1 MTIKPI
7 TDPRLKYPNSEKAM
21 RVTNNK
27 TVWRCVDW
35 GSDKAEE
42 RFKRGKNRH
51 DPYIVNMALGTN
63 GIYMNDD
70 DLDLENDDRPCV
82 FRGLGKSPHIHKC
95 IEKEIPF
102 MYIDTGY
109 FGNGLRKQ
117 WHRVAF
123 NNLQTLNHRS
133 FVEVNHILK
142 DGLGMKNFKDIF
154 HNRFPKIMGCSY
166 DDFKVEECERGDK
179 ILVVPP
185 SQKVFN
191 HFGGDAKEYTDKLI
205 EKIKTI
211 TDREV
216 EVREK
221 VGRSE
226 RLNFSVQDQLRTGE
240 YHCLVTFN
248 SIASIESVL
257 VGMPAIVL
265 GPNAGEKLSE
275 TKLENIEEPYYPDF
289 NTIRNHIFY
298 LSLCQFTSEEMQSI
312 VTKRTI
318 ELLQGD
324 QKPNNFKL

>member
-1 MTIKPI
+1 MTDNPH
-7 TDPRLKYPNSEKAM
+7 LKYPHSEKALKT
-21 RVTNNK
+21 TNNK

-35 GSDKAEE
+35 GKDKAQE
-42 RFKRGKNRH
+42 RFERGKNRH

-95 IEKEIPF
+95 IEKGIPF

-109 FGNGLRKQ
+109 FGNGVRKE
-117 WHRVAF
+117 WHRVAY
-123 NNLQTLNHRS
+123 NNLQTLNHKT
-133 FVEVNHILK
+133 FNEINHILR
-142 DGLGMKNFKDIF
+142 DGLGHNYLKNIF
-154 HNRFPKIMGCSY
+154 NNRFPKIMGCRY
-166 DDFKVEECERGDK
+166 EQFKINECKRGDK
-179 ILVVPP
+179 ILIVPP

-191 HFGGDAKEYTDKLI
+191 HFGGDAKDYTDKLI

-211 TDREV
+211 TDREI

-221 VGRSE
+221 IGRSD
-226 RLNFSVQDQLRTGE
+226 RLNFTVQDQLRTGK

-265 GPNAGEKLSE
+265 GPNAGECLSE
-275 TKLENIEEPYYPDF
+275 TKLENINEPYYPDF
-289 NTIRNHIFY
+289 NKIREHIFY
-298 LSLCQFTSEEMQSI
+298 LSCCQFTSEEMQSI

-324 QKPNNFKL
+324 QIPNKFKL

>member
-1 MTIKPI
+1 MII
-7 TDPRLKYPNSEKAM
+7 
-21 RVTNNK
+21 NNK
-27 TVWRCVDW
+27 TVYRCVDW

-42 RFKRGKNRH
+42 RFDKGKNRH
-51 DPYIVNMALGTN
+51 DPYIVSMSIGTN
-63 GIYMNDD
+63 GIYMNDEK
-70 DLDLENDDRPCV
+70 LDLENDDRPCI

-95 IEKEIPF
+95 IEKNIPF

-109 FGNGLRKQ
+109 FGNGVKKKQ
-117 WHRVAF
+117 WHRIAY

-133 FVEVNHILK
+133 NKDISKILI
-142 DGLGMKNFKDIF
+142 DGLGYKNYKDAF
-154 HNRFPKIMGCSY
+154 FNRFPKIVGCSY
-166 DDFKVEECERGDK
+166 DNFKIEKCKRGDK
-179 ILVVPP
+179 ILIVPP

-211 TDREV
+211 TDREI

-221 VGRSE
+221 IGRSE
-226 RLNFSVQDQLRTGE
+226 RLNFTVQDQLRTGD

-275 TKLENIEEPYYPDF
+275 TKLKNIEEPFYPDF
-289 NTIRNHIFY
+289 NTIKDHIFY

>member
-1 MTIKPI
+1 MTDNPH
-7 TDPRLKYPNSEKAM
+7 LKYPHSEKALKT
-21 RVTNNK
+21 TNNK

-35 GSDKAEE
+35 GKDKAQE
-42 RFKRGKNRH
+42 RFERGKNRH

-95 IEKEIPF
+95 IEKGIPF

-109 FGNGLRKQ
+109 FGNGVRKE
-117 WHRVAF
+117 WHRVAY
-123 NNLQTLNHRS
+123 NNLQTLNHKT
-133 FVEVNHILK
+133 FNEINHILR
-142 DGLGMKNFKDIF
+142 DGLGNNHLKNIF
-154 HNRFPKIMGCSY
+154 NNRFPKIMGCRY
-166 DDFKVEECERGDK
+166 EQFKINECKRGDK
-179 ILVVPP
+179 ILIVPP

-191 HFGGDAKEYTDKLI
+191 HFGGDAKDYTDKLI

-211 TDREV
+211 TDREM

-221 VGRSE
+221 IGRSD
-226 RLNFSVQDQLRTGE
+226 RLNFTVQDQLRTGK

-265 GPNAGEKLSE
+265 GPNAGECLSE
-275 TKLENIEEPYYPDF
+275 TKLENINEPYYPDF
-289 NTIRNHIFY
+289 NKIREHIFY
-298 LSLCQFTSEEMQSI
+298 LSCCQFTSEEMQSI

>member
-1 MTIKPI
+1 MII
-7 TDPRLKYPNSEKAM
+7 
-21 RVTNNK
+21 NNK
-27 TVWRCVDW
+27 TVYRCVDW

-42 RFKRGKNRH
+42 RFDKGKNRH
-51 DPYIVNMALGTN
+51 DPYIVSMSIGTN
-63 GIYMNDD
+63 GIYMNDEK
-70 DLDLENDDRPCV
+70 LDLENDDRPCI

-95 IEKEIPF
+95 IEKNIPF

-109 FGNGLRKQ
+109 FGNGVRKQ
-117 WHRVAF
+117 WHRIAY

-133 FVEVNHILK
+133 NKDISKILI
-142 DGLGMKNFKDIF
+142 DGLGYKNYKDAF
-154 HNRFPKIMGCSY
+154 FNRFPKIVGCSY
-166 DDFKVEECERGDK
+166 DNFKIEKCKRGDK
-179 ILVVPP
+179 ILIVPP

-205 EKIKTI
+205 KKIKTI
-211 TDREV
+211 TDRKI

-221 VGRSE
+221 IGRSE
-226 RLNFSVQDQLRTGE
+226 RLNFTVQDQLRTGD

-275 TKLENIEEPYYPDF
+275 TKLENIEEPFYPDF
-289 NTIRNHIFY
+289 NTIRDHIFY
-298 LSLCQFTSEEMQSI
+298 LSLCQFTSEEMQSV

>member
-1 MTIKPI
+1 MII
-7 TDPRLKYPNSEKAM
+7 
-21 RVTNNK
+21 NNK
-27 TVWRCVDW
+27 TIYRCVDW

-42 RFKRGKNRH
+42 RFDKGKNRH
-51 DPYIVNMALGTN
+51 DPYIVSMSIGTN
-63 GIYMNDD
+63 GIYMNDEK
-70 DLDLENDDRPCV
+70 LDLENDDRPCI

-95 IEKEIPF
+95 IEKNIPF

-109 FGNGLRKQ
+109 FGNGKRKQ
-117 WHRVAF
+117 YHRIAY
-123 NNLQTLNHRS
+123 NNLQTLNHRNNKDIS
-133 FVEVNHILK
+133 KILI
-142 DGLGMKNFKDIF
+142 DGLGYKNYKDVF
-154 HNRFPKIMGCSY
+154 FSRFPKIMGCTY
-166 DDFKVEECERGDK
+166 DDFKIEKCIRGDK
-179 ILVVPP
+179 ILIVPP

-211 TDREV
+211 TDRKI

-221 VGRSE
+221 IGRSE
-226 RLNFSVQDQLRTGE
+226 RLNFTVQDQLRTGD

-257 VGMPAIVL
+257 VGMPAIIL

-275 TKLENIEEPYYPDF
+275 TKLENIEEPFYPDF
-289 NTIRNHIFY
+289 NTIRDHIFY
-298 LSLCQFTSEEMQSI
+298 LSLCQFTSEEMQSV

>member
-1 MTIKPI
+1 MII
-7 TDPRLKYPNSEKAM
+7 
-21 RVTNNK
+21 NNK
-27 TVWRCVDW
+27 TVYRCVDW
-35 GSDKAEE
+35 GSNKAEE
-42 RFKRGKNRH
+42 RFNKGKNRH
-51 DPYIVNMALGTN
+51 DPYIVSMSIGTN
-63 GIYMNDD
+63 GIYMNDEK
-70 DLDLENDDRPCV
+70 LDLENDDRPCV

-95 IEKEIPF
+95 IEKGIPF

-109 FGNGLRKQ
+109 FGNGVKKKQ
-117 WHRVAF
+117 WHRIAF

-166 DDFKVEECERGDK
+166 DNFKIEKCIRGDK

-211 TDREV
+211 TDRKV

-226 RLNFSVQDQLRTGE
+226 RLNFTVQDQLRTGD

-257 VGMPAIVL
+257 VGMPAIIL

-275 TKLENIEEPYYPDF
+275 TKLENIEEPFYPDF
-289 NTIRNHIFY
+289 NTIRDHIFY
-298 LSLCQFTSEEMQSI
+298 LSLCQFTSEEMQSV